1 MALPSFCRTSITVVR
16 PGRKTVRGTEVP
28 DWDAATRHTV
38 GGCSVQPVDTSGNA
52 VSDRVAQ
59 ATDMQTVLMPPNADL
74 KRGDRVEYDGELWSV
89 DGCVMSW
96 PSPTGRVA
104 HKVATI
110 RLYEG

>member
-1 MALPSFCRTSITVVR
+1 
-16 PGRKTVRGTEVP
+16 
-28 DWDAATRHTV
+28 
-38 GGCSVQPVDTSGNA
+38 
-52 VSDRVAQ
+52 
-59 ATDMQTVLMPPNADL
+59 MPPNADL